1 MINRYKLRR
10 VYPSVRLCLCLLVSS
25 LMVPDLAA
33 LNLKILSVD
42 HDKKVITALLP
53 MHNTS
58 IEARLETGEDELRV
72 LPNHFYEAELQ
83 HQGVDPRKKNLLT
96 VKLPDKSKVR
106 FRLQKI
112 VFIDPV
118 GSR

>member
-1 MINRYKLRR
+1 MINRSALLW
-10 VYPSVRLCLCLLVSS
+10 VCPSFRLCLCLLVSS
-25 LMVPDLAA
+25 LMAPGLAA

-53 MHNTS
+53 MHNAL
-58 IEARLETGEDELRV
+58 IEARLETGEDELRL

-112 VFIDPV
+112 VFIDPA

>member
-1 MINRYKLRR
+1 MSFVKLLEGTWVEPQKGSSREPEVSCKRR
-10 VYPSVRLCLCLLVSS
+10 
-25 LMVPDLAA
+25 DA
-33 LNLKILSVD
+33 D
-42 HDKKVITALLP
+42 
-53 MHNTS
+53 
-58 IEARLETGEDELRV
+58 
-72 LPNHFYEAELQ
+72 YEAELQ

-112 VFIDPV
+112 VFIDPA

>member
-1 MINRYKLRR
+1 MINRSALRW
-10 VYPSVRLCLCLLVSS
+10 VCPSFRLCLCLLVSS
-25 LMVPDLAA
+25 LMAPDLAA

-53 MHNTS
+53 MHNAL
-58 IEARLETGEDELRV
+58 IEARLETGEDELRL
-72 LPNHFYEAELQ
+72 LPNHFYEAALQ
-83 HQGVDPRKKNLLT
+83 PQGVDPRKKNLLT

-112 VFIDPV
+112 VFIDPA

>member
-1 MINRYKLRR
+1 MLKDEDKITE
-10 VYPSVRLCLCLLVSS
+10 VPSPSDS
-25 LMVPDLAA
+25 
-33 LNLKILSVD
+33 LSVS
-42 HDKKVITALLP
+42 VLLP
-53 MHNTS
+53 MHNAS

-112 VFIDPV
+112 VFIDPA